1 MKILASGLK
10 AATQVRNSQGSVR
23 QLSKVMTLGTSYRL
37 LFPIQA
43 TENGER
49 DVLIAAVPGR
59 QLDYDKLGTSFVRL
73 DDFEQTEMGK
83 IIDNSG
89 LTPYARIA
97 RVFHTAEYENE
108 RENARKEA
116 RELAD
121 RAGKT
126 EIDAVGLNTK
136 LTAIE
141 EKYHGDKQHK
151 PQPIYPA
158 VNPII
163 GGVTITVATECLVI
177 PLKST
182 GEPDWANVT
191 TAAFDIR
198 NRKAAQIT
206 ALINNKDYCPEGSKF
221 LEVGWTWA
229 GKDSKEA
236 GSNATLQ
243 GIAHELSLAV
253 KFPESWE
260 ANKDV
265 VDMLPKNSESIA
277 ARNMTMSS
285 RTTPKEVVELF
296 KKYMLGHAITL
307 TYINYE
313 DEITK
318 AAAKDIIDFG
328 IVDELPKV
336 QDRLLALV
344 NTDKEDGADADV
356 DTAEDKLTAVQAEA
370 VKSVETVGQLTQV
383 VPDIDEVAGPDID
396 SL

>member
-1 MKILASGLK
+1 M
-10 AATQVRNSQGSVR
+10 
-23 QLSKVMTLGTSYRL
+23 GTSYRL

-108 RENARKEA
+108 KENARKEA

-198 NRKAAQIT
+198 NRRAAQIT

-344 NTDKEDGADADV
+344 NADNEDGADADV
-356 DTAEDKLTAVQAEA
+356 DTTEDKLTAVQAEA

-383 VPDIDEVAGPDID
+383 VPDIDGVAGPDID